1 MEQRYPT
8 STICYP
14 RNICQN
20 NQQKIRQ
27 FSEVIDFI
35 DEWKKKISDKN
46 ILVDYFHSGHR
57 RSGLK

>member
-1 MEQRYPT
+1 M
-8 STICYP
+8 SIP
-14 RNICQN
+14 R
-20 NQQKIRQ
+20 KISHVKIEIPLKLGYFIELDR
-27 FSEVIDFI
+27 IDFI

>member
-1 MEQRYPT
+1 MEQRHPT

-35 DEWKKKISDKN
+35 DDRVEEKN
-46 ILVDYFHSGHR
+46 IRQKYFS
-57 RSGLK
+57 